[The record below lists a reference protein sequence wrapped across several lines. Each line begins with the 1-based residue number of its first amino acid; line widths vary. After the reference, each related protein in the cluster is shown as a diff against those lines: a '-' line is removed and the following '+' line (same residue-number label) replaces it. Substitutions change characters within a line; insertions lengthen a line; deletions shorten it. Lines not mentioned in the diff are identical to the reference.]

1 MWKISTTLQR
11 SLSAGAVNPES
22 VHGHAMSQLQFSK
35 YVPSSRHG
43 IAASFQAVARII
55 AQASR
60 G

>member
-43 IAASFQAVARII
+43 IAAS
-55 AQASR
+55 
-60 G
+60 